1 MPSGRHPPQGLQVTF
16 TSGPHPPQGG
26 TGHVAGA
33 GPNPPHRSQRSASDR
48 FDEAQSFT
56 RTEMVSVRLVG
67 RRPRPFSVF
76 VSSHTRGAILI
87 ESVEVSICEEDEPV
101 FNIPVSDSGVVLKKP
116 EDSQVFRLT
125 DQQLAAIS
133 EHLEHGDTVKVTV
146 RYLAADRSELK
157 ISIIE
162 KEPHHKLRGV
172 VATVALGF
180 AVVSTIKYLL
190 HSD

>member
-1 MPSGRHPPQGLQVTF
+1 MS
-16 TSGPHPPQGG
+16 
-26 TGHVAGA
+26 
-33 GPNPPHRSQRSASDR
+33 GPNPPHGLQVTVFSGPNPPHGTRAFAANAAPNPSQSGQRSASDR
-48 FDEAQSFT
+48 SDEAQSFT
-56 RTEMVSVRLVG
+56 RAEMVSVRLVG
-67 RRPRPFSVF
+67 GRPRPFSVF

-172 VATVALGF
+172 VSTIALGF

>member
-1 MPSGRHPPQGLQVTF
+1 MSGLPPKHGLLHVTVS
-16 TSGPHPPQGG
+16 SGPSPKHGNPALLMA
-26 TGHVAGA
+26 AGQNP
-33 GPNPPHRSQRSASDR
+33 GPRARDGEPDLQA
-48 FDEAQSFT
+48 FT
-56 RTEMVSVRLVG
+56 RAEIVSIRLAD
-67 RRPRPFSVF
+67 RKPRPFSVLLWID
-76 VSSHTRGAILI
+76 TPGAILI

-101 FNIPVSDSGVVLKKP
+101 FNIPVSTSSVELKRAR
-116 EDSQVFRLT
+116 DSQVFRLT

-133 EHLEHGDTVKVTV
+133 EHLEQGNTVKVRV